1 MQILSWVC
9 LEITPKFSGESS
21 FSNNISPDIQANFR
35 SQISGGLYPIVLSP
49 SNFPIISLFCIYI
62 QLSRPPAFPR
72 EADRPEPPSAQRQR
86 ERPAVLLDP
95 SEPPGGKHPQSPR
108 NGDREWSR
116 WMGLPLTCKLWQQ
129 NTISRRGLQIK
140 KLEILNP
147 GVLFMQSLRPKIL
160 FLFVKILVFAAFSM
174 IWMGKPPEFWMVWPI
189 LVGSQRPQLA
199 SPIPRLFLK
208 FPSLCRNQ
216 NPHWTCYNF
225 PALFDCS
232 RVVTTEIFFVN
243 VLS

>member
-35 SQISGGLYPIVLSP
+35 SQISGGFYPIVLSP

-160 FLFVKILVFAAFSM
+160 FFVCEDFGLQHFLWFGWVNLQSSGWFDPSLLVHNDP
-174 IWMGKPPEFWMVWPI
+174 K
-189 LVGSQRPQLA
+189 A